1 MRYYTSVYS
10 SAEDLIAIINQRLK
24 AEGWAE
30 LKYADMPDPRIGKQ
44 LHISKG
50 GLHFGLRSLGAYD
63 PYVDY
68 YAQRGHGQK
77 GVILNLKTGFDG
89 NVAYASQPGF
99 QYSPKCYLESG
110 DKGVCHIFTTA
121 DYVLLTTNYSSDQY
135 SSLAFGKLPV
145 LVGDTGG
152 QFVASTNAYEATNRE
167 TIFANASNFFGV
179 YLKNS
184 EFTGFDRG
192 DRTCGTLSTTSRGS
206 ISGFPH
212 AHPGN
217 SSFGSVGTV
226 VRSSGLTGGY
236 SGLIPI
242 DYFTFF
248 AGIYSP
254 YSQFPDIFYVS
265 LDVLEPGEVY
275 EIGASRFMVF
285 PQFKKEYPLNRN
297 APHYNLG
304 LAVPLDKP

>member
-10 SAEDLIAIINQRLK
+10 SAEDLVSIINQRLK
-24 AEGWAE
+24 VEGWTE
-30 LKYADMPDPRIGKQ
+30 MKYADMPDPRIGKQ
-44 LHISKG
+44 LHISKN

-68 YAQRGHGQK
+68 YAARSHGQK

-121 DYVLLTTNYSSDQY
+121 DYVLVTTNYSSDQY

-152 QFVASTNAYEATNRE
+152 QFVASTNAYEATNKE
-167 TIFANASNFFGV
+167 SIFANASNFFGV

-192 DRTCGTLSTTSRGS
+192 ERTCGTLSTTSRGS

-217 SSFGSVGTV
+217 TSFGSVGTV

-236 SGLIPI
+236 SGVIPI
-242 DYFTFF
+242 DYFTSFD
-248 AGIYSP
+248 GVYSP

-285 PQFKKEYPLNRN
+285 PQYKKEHPLNRN

-304 LAVPLDKP
+304 LAVLLDK

>member
-10 SAEDLIAIINQRLK
+10 SAEDLVAIINQRLK
-24 AEGWAE
+24 AEGWTE

-44 LHISKG
+44 LHISKN
-50 GLHFGLRSLGAYD
+50 GLHFGLRNLGAYD

-68 YAQRGHGQK
+68 YAARSHGQQ
-77 GVILNLKTGFDG
+77 GVIINLKTGFDG
-89 NVAYASQPGF
+89 NVSYSSQPGF

-110 DKGVCHIFTTA
+110 DKGVCHIFTA
-121 DYVLLTTNYSSDQY
+121 SDYVLVATNYSSDQY
-135 SSLAFGKLPV
+135 SSLAFGQLPV
-145 LVGDTGG
+145 FVNDTGG
-152 QFVASTNAYEATNRE
+152 QFVVSTNAYEATNRE
-167 TIFANASNFFGV
+167 SIFANASNFFGV

-192 DRTCGTLSTTSRGS
+192 ARTYGTLSTTSRGS

-212 AHPGN
+212 AHAGN
-217 SSFGSVGTV
+217 TSFGSVGTI
-226 VRSSGLTGGY
+226 VRSSGLAGGY
-236 SGLIPI
+236 GGLIPI
-242 DYFTFF
+242 DYFASF
-248 AGIYSP
+248 AGMYSP

-265 LDVLEPGEVY
+265 LDVLEPGGIY
-275 EIGASRFMVF
+275 EIGAARFMVF

-304 LAVPLDKP
+304 LAVLLD

>member
-1 MRYYTSVYS
+1 MKYYTSVYS

-24 AEGWAE
+24 VEGWTE
-30 LKYADMPDPRIGKQ
+30 LKYSDMPDPRIGKQ

-99 QYSPKCYLESG
+99 EYSPKCYLESG

-167 TIFANASNFFGV
+167 SIFANASNFFGV
-179 YLKNS
+179 YLNHS

-192 DRTCGTLSTTSRGS
+192 ERTWGTLSTTSRGS

-217 SSFGSVGTV
+217 TSFGSVGTI

-236 SGLIPI
+236 DGLMSI
-242 DYFTFF
+242 DYFTSFDDV
-248 AGIYSP
+248 YSP

-275 EIGASRFMVF
+275 EIGTSRFMVF
-285 PQFKKEYPLNRN
+285 PQYKKEYPLNRN

-304 LAVPLDKP
+304 LAVLLDKP